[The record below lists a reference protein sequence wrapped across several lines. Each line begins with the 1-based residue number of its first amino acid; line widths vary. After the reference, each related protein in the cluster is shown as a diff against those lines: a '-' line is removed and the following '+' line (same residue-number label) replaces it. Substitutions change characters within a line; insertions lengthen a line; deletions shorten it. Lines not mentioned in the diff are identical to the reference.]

1 MTVNNT
7 IEVIESR
14 ISCLNR
20 ELASRAVVFEILLK
34 FSLHPLLLRMAKESN
49 IFNLNYI
56 TILA

>member
-1 MTVNNT
+1 MTINNT

-20 ELASRAVVFEILLK
+20 ELASRVVVFEILLNHSL
-34 FSLHPLLLRMAKESN
+34 FSLLLRMAEESN